1 MSMFFFSSRIRH
13 TRCALVTGVQT
24 CALPIYATGYIRGS
38 APEDGRV
45 RRACASG
52 RRLGRSCRSVFR
64 GDRGRKPAASE
75 PEGDVDQQDKYRHL
89 DERTDDRGEGDRGR
103 KAEGGEGHSDREFEI
118 IARRGERTRGS
129 GGEMQAKGQGG

>member
-1 MSMFFFSSRIRH
+1 MIHRAGGYAAPGRADPA
-13 TRCALVTGVQT
+13 RGRD
-24 CALPIYATGYIRGS
+24 ATGYIRGS

-89 DERTDDRGEGDRGR
+89 DERTDDRAKATGDARPKAAMATAIASSKDR
-103 KAEGGEGHSDREFEI
+103 KS
-118 IARRGERTRGS
+118 TRLNS
-129 GGEMQAKGQGG
+129 SQ